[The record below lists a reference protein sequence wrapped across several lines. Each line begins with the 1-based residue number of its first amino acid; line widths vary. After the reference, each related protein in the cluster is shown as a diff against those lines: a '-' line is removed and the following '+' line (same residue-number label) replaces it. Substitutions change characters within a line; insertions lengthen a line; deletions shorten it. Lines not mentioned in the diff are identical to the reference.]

1 MQTAQQARNETGQ
14 KIFEISKARR
24 GGGAYCQLGEM
35 EHVTEES
42 SGAGEAMSRYDA
54 GREFLSERQE
64 VLKGTVEDK
73 IRLQRRATEKYY
85 EQTF

>member
-14 KIFEISKARR
+14 KIFENSKARR

-54 GREFLSERQE
+54 GREILERKTRSSEGHGGRQDQVAE
-64 VLKGTVEDK
+64 ESNRKVL
-73 IRLQRRATEKYY
+73 
-85 EQTF
+85 